1 MCCFLGEILLNLYL
15 EKKSTK
21 GSAKRFQPA
30 VHSIVC
36 YQLIDIS
43 KTTPLQH
50 FIINLREWFSLN
62 RTRFQLIL
70 TYDRLL
76 SCLSVVMSNSVFYL
90 KGEPWLQKPFNN
102 PLKISINFDCIWS
115 IEPLPL
121 VLGILIFHI
130 RSSDSAA
137 FCTGF
142 QCHPYH
148 DLK

>member
-50 FIINLREWFSLN
+50 FIINLRELFSLN

-90 KGEPWLQKPFNN
+90 KGEPWLQKPFKN
-102 PLKISINFDCIWS
+102 PLKNSINFDCI
-115 IEPLPL
+115 
-121 VLGILIFHI
+121 
-130 RSSDSAA
+130 
-137 FCTGF
+137 
-142 QCHPYH
+142 
-148 DLK
+148 